1 MIAVIQRVSKARVEI
16 DKKNNAE
23 IGEGL
28 LILLG
33 ITHNDTSEDIEWLS
47 SKIVNL
53 RVFDDATGVMNLSC
67 LDKKADIIV
76 VSQFTLH
83 ARTKKG
89 NRPSYIDAAR
99 PEQAIPLYE
108 SFIKHTEN
116 ITNQSVQSGIFGA
129 NMQVELCNTGPVTI
143 IIDSK
148 NRI

>member
-1 MIAVIQRVSKARVEI
+1 MIAVIQRVSKAKVEI
-16 DKKNNAE
+16 DKQKKAE

-28 LILLG
+28 LILIG
-33 ITHNDTSEDIEWLS
+33 ITHDDSVEDIEWLS

-53 RVFDDATGVMNLSC
+53 RIFDDENGVMNLSC
-67 LDKKADIIV
+67 LDKKADIVV

-108 SFIKHTEN
+108 SFIKYTESL
-116 ITNQSVQSGIFGA
+116 IGKSVQSGVFGA
-129 NMQVELCNTGPVTI
+129 NMLVELCNNGPVTI

>member
-33 ITHNDTSEDIEWLS
+33 ITNDDSSEDMEWLS

-53 RVFDDATGVMNLSC
+53 RIFDDENGVMNLSC
-67 LDKKADIIV
+67 LDKKNDIIV

-108 SFIKHTEN
+108 SFIKYTESL
-116 ITNQSVQSGIFGA
+116 IGKSVQSGVFGA
-129 NMQVELCNTGPVTI
+129 NMLVELCNNGPVTI